1 MNGKPWTPQALT
13 KLRVL
18 YPYHP
23 TWAFRVVQPELAID
37 VLQVHLESAF
47 RHAQSVGDGFV
58 AECLG
63 NQARNIAF
71 ARRKALHYG
80 CTSTI
85 GSAGRFMRS
94 RHVRSDT

>member
-37 VLQVHLESAF
+37 VPEAAAADGCGGYGAVLV
-47 RHAQSVGDGFV
+47 VG
-58 AECLG
+58 AE
-63 NQARNIAF
+63 
-71 ARRKALHYG
+71 
-80 CTSTI
+80 
-85 GSAGRFMRS
+85 
-94 RHVRSDT
+94 